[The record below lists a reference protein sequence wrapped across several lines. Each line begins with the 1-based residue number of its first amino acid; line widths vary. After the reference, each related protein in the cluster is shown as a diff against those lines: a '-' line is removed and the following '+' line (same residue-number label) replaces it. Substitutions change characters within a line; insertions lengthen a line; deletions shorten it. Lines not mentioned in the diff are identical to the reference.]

1 MTEHEIRSH
10 RRNPKPVRESRP
22 KRLSRT
28 AVLSVVAAL
37 ALVVGAVLSPLAFAA
52 DGDPTATNCVGGT
65 PDAEGNL
72 TLNCVVPMPPPVTIE
87 VPGPTVTVPGP
98 TVYVTLPPSVS
109 TTYITVTPSPTLTTV
124 TPTVKPSPTSPPS
137 STPSP
142 TPTPTP
148 TQNPDWPNAAN
159 TGVPD
164 SVTLQPYTGSCTI
177 TSANAAI
184 IGRTVNCDL
193 TVNAPNVVI
202 NQSRINGT
210 VTIGPNGSLAM
221 VDSEVHATPGAVRQ
235 VTGVE
240 NHDYT
245 LTRVEITGGNRGAYC
260 RTTCTIRDSW
270 IHGTRITG
278 DWHASAVRMEQ
289 HGTFIHN
296 VFQCDAAI
304 TPQGGGCSAGL
315 TGYGDFAPV
324 IDNLIQGN
332 RFAAMPAAA
341 FCAYGG
347 SSGDNGSKPYGAQ
360 ARDIRFI
367 GNTFERGANRKCA
380 LYGPLDGYDSSRP
393 GNVWSANVWSDGAPL

>member
-1 MTEHEIRSH
+1 MSYTGA
-10 RRNPKPVRESRP
+10 RRNPSRQ
-22 KRLSRT
+22 KRLSRKSILT
-28 AVLSVVAAL
+28 LAVVAGVLLGGGGTAWAL
-37 ALVVGAVLSPLAFAA
+37 STGEPA
-52 DGDPTATNCVGGT
+52 DCVGG
-65 PDAEGNL
+65 
-72 TLNCVVPMPPPVTIE
+72 VPTVDDQGVTHLGIDCTFAAPMVTIT

-98 TVYVTLPPSVS
+98 TETVTETVTLPGS
-109 TTYITVTPSPTLTTV
+109 TRTVTETITVTPTRPPTPSPTLTTV
-124 TPTVKPSPTSPPS
+124 TPTVTPPPTTPPTSG
-137 STPSP
+137 
-142 TPTPTP
+142 
-148 TQNPDWPNAAN
+148 WPNAAN
-159 TGVPD
+159 TGVPAAT
-164 SVTLQPYTGSCTI
+164 VLTPWAGSCNITTAQTI
-177 TSANAAI
+177 TGRSFACDVTISAV
-184 IGRTVNCDL
+184 VNI
-193 TVNAPNVVI
+193 VN
-202 NQSRINGT
+202 SRINGLVVVGT
-210 VTIGPNGSLAM
+210 NGQLAM
-221 VDSEVHATPGAVRQ
+221 TDSEVNATPGAVRQ

-260 RTTCTIRDSW
+260 ASRCTIRDSW

-332 RFAAMPAAA
+332 LFAAMPAAA

-347 SSGDNGSKPYGAQ
+347 SSGAAAGAGHKPFGAD
-360 ARDIRFI
+360 ARDIRFV

-393 GNVWSANVWSDGAPL
+393 GNVWSGNVWSDGVPL